1 MENEEN
7 YKNTKINISNEEYI
21 VLSPTKE
28 DIPEIKALGYYFWE
42 DDGIFSED
50 FYEQIICQDLSLLYK
65 HKEEDIIIAMC
76 LNLYEKETNEVD
88 IAVLCVETEFQR
100 QGLGESILKLSIDKC
115 IKKGYHNFYLHVAV
129 GNEGAIRLYKK
140 VGFILC
146 KTVKNYYYDDPPP
159 NNDAFL
165 MRLIKNK
172 KEEKKEFSIN
182 YNKNINKNDIEFSMV
197 ECKIDNNS
205 QKYYNN
211 KINDNNL
218 CNFICVVVI
227 IIIVVFIICL
237 FICSN

>member
-115 IKKGYHNFYLHVAV
+115 VKKGYHNFYLHVAV

-146 KTVKNYYYDDPPP
+146 ETVKNYYYDDPPP

-182 YNKNINKNDIEFSMV
+182 YNKNKNDSEFSMV

-205 QKYYNN
+205 QKFYNN
-211 KINDNNL
+211 KNKDNNL

-237 FICSN
+237 AICSN

>member
-1 MENEEN
+1 MENEGN
-7 YKNTKINISNEEYI
+7 CKNTKINISNEEYI
-21 VLSPTKE
+21 ILSPTKE

-146 KTVKNYYYDDPPP
+146 ETVKNYYYDDPPP

-172 KEEKKEFSIN
+172 KEEKKKFFIN
-182 YNKNINKNDIEFSMV
+182 YNKNKNDSEFSMV

-205 QKYYNN
+205 QKFYNN
-211 KINDNNL
+211 KNNDNNL

-237 FICSN
+237 AICSN